1 MKSIFYE
8 ALKDSTDTVFAE
20 EQIAYSGRL
29 HFHRAFEIA
38 YIAEGKAEYTVEDES
53 FVAEAGDIVFANC
66 YYRHTSSD
74 KIPHRKYVIAVP
86 ERLTRDIAKLFENK
100 TLPALLSDKAF
111 NKTLLPCFEALVRN
125 NENMLKITAKGYANV
140 IFGSVAS
147 HYDMIE
153 IKRPSKAVSVISE
166 ILQFVDDHY
175 AEPLSLEEIS
185 SHFGYNKTYF
195 SRMFNRYI
203 GMSISSYVN
212 NVRCDHFEQMLKNNP
227 DANIT
232 NLAFECGFSS
242 LATFYRVRNQHT
254 KLA

>member
-8 ALKDSTDTVFAE
+8 ALKDSTDAVFAE

-38 YIAEGKAEYTVEDES
+38 YIAEGKAEYTVEEES

-74 KIPHRKYVIAVP
+74 KIPHRKHVVAVP

-100 TLPALLSDKAF
+100 TLPALLSDKEF
-111 NKTLLPCFEALVRN
+111 NKTLLPCFEALVRDK
-125 NENMLKITAKGYANV
+125 ENMLKITAKGYANV

-147 HYDMIE
+147 HYEMVE
-153 IKRPSKAVSVISE
+153 IKRPIQAVAVISE
-166 ILQFVDDHY
+166 ILRFVDNHY

-185 SHFGYNKTYF
+185 AHFGYNKTYF

-203 GMSISSYVN
+203 GMSLSSYVN
-212 NVRCDHFEQMLKNNP
+212 NVRYDQFEQMLKNNP
-227 DANIT
+227 NANIT
-232 NLAFECGFSS
+232 DLAFECGFSS
-242 LATFYRVRNQHT
+242 LATFYRVKNERS
-254 KLA
+254 K

>member
-8 ALKDSTDTVFAE
+8 ALKDSADTVFAE
-20 EQIAYSGRL
+20 EQIAYNGRL

-38 YIAEGKAEYTVEDES
+38 YITEGKAEYKVEDAF

-74 KIPHRKYVIAVP
+74 KIPHKKHVIAVS

-100 TLPALLSDKAF
+100 TLPALLSDKEF

-125 NENMLKITAKGYANV
+125 KENMLKITAKGYVNV

-147 HYDMIE
+147 HYDMVE
-153 IKRPSKAVSVISE
+153 AKRPSKSVSVIAE

-175 AEPLSLEEIS
+175 TEPLSLEDIS
-185 SHFGYNKTYF
+185 VHFGYNKTYF
-195 SRMFNRYI
+195 SRVFNRYI
-203 GMSISSYVN
+203 GMSLANYVN
-212 NVRCDHFEQMLKNNP
+212 NVRYDHFEQMRKNNP

-232 NLAFECGFSS
+232 NLVFECGFSS
-242 LATFYRVRNQHT
+242 LATFYRIRNQRN
-254 KLA
+254 K